1 MPPGP
6 SGEVEGVGRAEVPK
20 IIPVDIAIGFEAADG
35 TETAVDIGSGLEIVE
50 EFVKVLATEVTKV
63 RKALSVGGDVRVV
76 YDVRKV
82 LLVGG
87 DVRAVY
93 DGLVAGPV
101 TVGYMVITELST
113 P

>member
-1 MPPGP
+1 LRVADD
-6 SGEVEGVGRAEVPK
+6 SATTVGTSAAL
-20 IIPVDIAIGFEAADG
+20 DIADAVGIK
-35 TETAVDIGSGLEIVE
+35 TAVETGSAEATILFEKPSDEVE
-50 EFVKVLATEVTKV
+50 EFVKVLATEVTK
-63 RKALSVGGDVRVV
+63 D
-76 YDVRKV
+76 RKV

-101 TVGYMVITELST
+101 TVGYMVITELAT